1 MAKNTDIS
9 NEEVEQ
15 DHIGG
20 ADEMVDEGAISN
32 ATPEGKCPV
41 DTPDDEVSTQSGE
54 KSDEGAISNAT
65 PDEES
70 ESPDGESDD
79 EPDTFSREYVQ
90 KLRDESARYRQR
102 AGRADELA
110 HSLHKLLVEQTGRL
124 ADPSDLNF
132 DEAHLEDPESLTAS
146 IDDLLSTKP
155 HLATRIARGDIEQG
169 ATPSD
174 PEFSLTGIMRNHA

>member
-1 MAKNTDIS
+1 MAIKDND
-9 NEEVEQ
+9 EQ

-20 ADEMVDEGAISN
+20 ADEMV
-32 ATPEGKCPV
+32 
-41 DTPDDEVSTQSGE
+41 DEVSTQSGE

-70 ESPDGESDD
+70 DTAIPESDEEQEE
-79 EPDTFSREYVQ
+79 EPDTFDRAYVQ

-110 HSLHKLLVEQTGRL
+110 QQLHTLLVEQTGRL
-124 ADPSDLNF
+124 ADPSDLTF
-132 DEAHLEDPESLTAS
+132 DEAHIEDPESLTAS
-146 IDDLLSTKP
+146 IDDLLSKKP

>member
-1 MAKNTDIS
+1 MAIKDIG
-9 NEEVEQ
+9 EQ

-20 ADEMVDEGAISN
+20 ADEMVDE
-32 ATPEGKCPV
+32 
-41 DTPDDEVSTQSGE
+41 VSTQSGE
-54 KSDEGAISNAT
+54 KFDEGAISNPT
-65 PDEES
+65 PDEAETEETPGNDS
-70 ESPDGESDD
+70 EETEGNTED

-102 AGRADELA
+102 AGRADDLA

-146 IDDLLSTKP
+146 IDELLSKKP

-174 PEFSLTGIMRNHA
+174 PEFSLTGMMRNHA